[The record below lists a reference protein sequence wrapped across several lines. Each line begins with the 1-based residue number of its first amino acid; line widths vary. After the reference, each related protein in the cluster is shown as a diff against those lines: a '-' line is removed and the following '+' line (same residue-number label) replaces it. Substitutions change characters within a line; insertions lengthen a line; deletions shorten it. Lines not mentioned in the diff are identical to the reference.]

1 MSQPQKRFLARTVG
15 YVSHPAF
22 GLASEPECVGPAILD
37 SYAES
42 RGFIRPSG
50 IGRGGAGP
58 RVAEALSME
67 DRIRDAERR
76 AKHAHID
83 LRSEFR
89 LLRQM
94 VERDR
99 RGGRLPGA
107 KVTLRVSGSSAL
119 GIERVE
125 SRLDGVEPQVAAGE
139 RGRGAHLR
147 SGA

>member
-22 GLASEPECVGPAILD
+22 GLASEPECVGPAILNG
-37 SYAES
+37 YAES
-42 RGFIRPSG
+42 ARFHQTLRHK
-50 IGRGGAGP
+50 A
-58 RVAEALSME
+58 VVEEARESRKLLSME

-107 KVTLRVSGSSAL
+107 KVTLRV
-119 GIERVE
+119 ERVE
-125 SRLDGVEPQVAAGE
+125 RKLDGVE
-139 RGRGAHLR
+139 
-147 SGA
+147 

>member
-42 RGFIRPSG
+42 ARFHQTLRHKAVVESA
-50 IGRGGAGP
+50 RES
-58 RVAEALSME
+58 RKLLSME

-76 AKHAHID
+76 AKYAHID

-99 RGGRLPGA
+99 RGGRLPGE
-107 KVTLRVSGSSAL
+107 KVTLRV
-119 GIERVE
+119 ERVE
-125 SRLDGVEPQVAAGE
+125 RRLDGVD
-139 RGRGAHLR
+139 
-147 SGA
+147 